1 MHEFL
6 NGSTY
11 FCVTLT
17 LVAFAF
23 GAACQKKFKLAIL
36 NPILIGAAI
45 VMVALH
51 LLGIPNETYQSACK
65 VLSYLLTPATI
76 CLAISFYEQFQR
88 LKKHLIAIC
97 VGVLAGTVASLGAIY
112 LLGLAFGL
120 DRVLTLSMLPKSITN
135 AIGVALSTEIG
146 GVAAITTGAIA
157 VTGTFGNIAGP
168 AICRL
173 LKIEDPIAM
182 GVAFGTASHVIGT
195 SKATELS
202 RLAGAVGSLS
212 LTVSGLLTV
221 VLLSFA
227 SQFI

>member
-51 LLGIPNETYQSACK
+51 LLNIPNETYQSACR

-97 VGVLAGTVASLGAIY
+97 VGVLAGTVASLGTIY

-120 DRVLTLSMLPKSITN
+120 DRVLTLSLLPKSITT
-135 AIGVALSTEIG
+135 AIGVALSEEIG
-146 GVAAITTGAIA
+146 GIAAITTAAIA
-157 VTGTFGNIAGP
+157 VTGNRVNT
-168 AICRL
+168 
-173 LKIEDPIAM
+173 M
-182 GVAFGTASHVIGT
+182 QMQ
-195 SKATELS
+195 SKMLMIRFFILDSSGSSFLNGKGRKS
-202 RLAGAVGSLS
+202 RFRPEKAV
-212 LTVSGLLTV
+212 
-221 VLLSFA
+221 
-227 SQFI
+227 